1 MQCNAMQCN
10 AIQYNQHFSK
20 HKQFHKELRQ
30 PKTSYYF
37 SCSLINLI
45 EMKIKTHNDVNDETK
60 QQK

>member
-1 MQCNAMQCN
+1 MQCN
-10 AIQYNQHFSK
+10 QHSSK

-45 EMKIKTHNDVNDETK
+45 ETKINTHNDVNDEK
-60 QQK
+60 K